1 MRYLL
6 DTHTFLWFVEG
17 NKQLPQNIISKINNI
32 NQSCYISIVS
42 FWEIAIKIQLGKLE
56 LDIPFNELFEFA
68 KRNQIEIIEISE
80 LHLTGLLNLEP
91 YHKDPFD
98 RLIISQTI
106 SEKLTLLSK
115 DNHMDKYKI
124 ILEWD

>member
-1 MRYLL
+1 MIYLL
-6 DTHTFLWFVEG
+6 DTNTFLWFVEG

-91 YHKDPFD
+91 HHKDPFD

-115 DNHMDKYKI
+115 DNQMDKYKI